1 MTVKTTIDPAVW
13 LRNRLDDPDGESD
26 LLAAMLKAF
35 AETLMSAEA
44 SAQCEAGYGE
54 RTEERVNSRQR
65 LPGTAVGHAGGHDRA
80 RGAETPPRHL
90 FPGMAPTSPAPLG
103 TSARDG
109 HRPGLRRG
117 RLDEAGR

>member
-54 RTEERVNSRQR
+54 RTDERVNSRNGVVAR
-65 LPGTAVGHAGGHDRA
+65 RRA
-80 RGAETPPRHL
+80 RCSFSTA
-90 FPGMAPTSPAPLG
+90 A
-103 TSARDG
+103 
-109 HRPGLRRG
+109 
-117 RLDEAGR
+117 